1 MNQIRYE
8 YVMKYGFT
16 EEDGLKITELL
27 DGPLVYL
34 QAGSLDG
41 LLLNLSS
48 IIGKDVSV
56 EDGIKQMGFFLSNIL
71 NIGQRDSDIVAFTV
85 ETGDAVSALLNST
98 KSCIGEIKVVNRD
111 CGTSVFTETI
121 NVSPLY
127 KKLVLRKLAKK
138 TI

>member
-1 MNQIRYE
+1 MNQILYE

-48 IIGKDVSV
+48 IICKDVSV
-56 EDGIKQMGFFLSNIL
+56 EDGIKQMNFFLNT
-71 NIGQRDSDIVAFTV
+71 IV
-85 ETGDAVSALLNST
+85 GRNN
-98 KSCIGEIKVVNRD
+98 KS
-111 CGTSVFTETI
+111 
-121 NVSPLY
+121 
-127 KKLVLRKLAKK
+127 K
-138 TI
+138 T